1 MTLRP
6 RARLAVP
13 VVAAAI
19 AMASSTLAQTPPVV
33 THERQLIGHTWS
45 GGESEVVPGFEGLGG
60 GYVRDGL
67 AISFMRGI
75 QDRRQWVMIAKRE
88 VGRAE
93 PHAIWTATD
102 AVRGTAR
109 SAQSHIAFGCR
120 IIGSS
125 AQDTQP
131 GLIGVI
137 GSERIGS
144 PGLYRAELA
153 WQLGQDGRLTAV
165 TQAVGCYDEGE
176 GV

>member
-6 RARLAVP
+6 RARVAVA
-13 VVAAAI
+13 VVAAAM

-45 GGESEVVPGFEGLGG
+45 GGEREAVPGFEGLGG

-67 AISFMRGI
+67 AISFMRGV

-109 SAQSHIAFGCR
+109 SADSHIAFGCQFV
-120 IIGSS
+120 GPGNH
-125 AQDTQP
+125 QP
-131 GLIGVI
+131 LRGLIGVI
-137 GSERIGS
+137 GSQRVGS
-144 PGLYRAELA
+144 QGLYRAELA
-153 WQLGQDGRLTAV
+153 WQLSEDGRLTTVNAP
-165 TQAVGCYDEGE
+165 VGCYDEGE